1 VSARV
6 KDGIVIFLLDA
17 IEAHRP
23 AKLGFGV
30 GVLSNRRVMSVWKF
44 GSLLLGSSGGL
55 PPLGEARV
63 IWAPASLKT

>member
-1 VSARV
+1 VLSSWALASAS
-6 KDGIVIFLLDA
+6 F
-17 IEAHRP
+17 
-23 AKLGFGV
+23 
-30 GVLSNRRVMSVWKF
+30 SNRRVMSVWKF